1 MTKKHTGYVLLA
13 CSALFSLSLA
23 TGTWAADVNKL
34 VESCAACHGKGGAS
48 PEAAFPNVG
57 GFSAAYM
64 TGALTLYK
72 NKERPSQ
79 LMFQAVKDLSNADI
93 KQIAEY
99 FAGQKFVRASQKFD
113 PVLAKK
119 GKDIHEQSCEK
130 CHSENG
136 SVAGDDAGILAGQ
149 KMAYLAEQ
157 FKLFSEGKRP
167 IPKMM
172 RPKFEKLDKAGIDAL
187 INYYGSFK

>member
-1 MTKKHTGYVLLA
+1 MTKKYIRHTLLA
-13 CSALFSLSLA
+13 CGALFSLSLA

-57 GFSAAYM
+57 GYSAAYM

-79 LMFQAVKDLSNADI
+79 LMFQAVKDLSDADI

-99 FAGQKFVRASQKFD
+99 FAEQKFVRASQKFD

-119 GKDIHEQSCEK
+119 GQEIHEQSCER

-136 SVAGDDAGILAGQ
+136 SVAGNDAGILAGQ
-149 KMAYLAEQ
+149 KMTYLAEQ
-157 FKLFSEGKRP
+157 LKLFSEGKRP
-167 IPKMM
+167 IPKKMK
-172 RPKFEKLDKAGIDAL
+172 PKLEQLDKAGIDAL
-187 INYYGSFK
+187 INYYGSFQ